1 MDMEIIAYLN
11 LTLVCS
17 VYLIAVSASPP
28 PLLTHP
34 NSLQPSQQLPYPIFS
49 LSLMAS
55 LAPSL
60 TSMPLSDSTL
70 CKPSPF
76 HFRSAP
82 LRPSIYN
89 LPRLSISISLQ
100 RTTFH
105 LTPLVAQTSGWTQ
118 QEVEDQQLDSDSDI
132 LTGEEEGQ
140 WVGQGT
146 DGDSV
151 VEEEE
156 EYIEPPEEAKLFV
169 GGISFD
175 VTTDSLAEL
184 FNQAGTVEIA
194 EV

>member
-1 MDMEIIAYLN
+1 
-11 LTLVCS
+11 
-17 VYLIAVSASPP
+17 
-28 PLLTHP
+28 
-34 NSLQPSQQLPYPIFS
+34 
-49 LSLMAS
+49 
-55 LAPSL
+55 
-60 TSMPLSDSTL
+60 
-70 CKPSPF
+70 
-76 HFRSAP
+76 
-82 LRPSIYN
+82 
-89 LPRLSISISLQ
+89 
-100 RTTFH
+100 
-105 LTPLVAQTSGWTQ
+105 
-118 QEVEDQQLDSDSDI
+118 